1 MTTISKHVLC
11 YGDSMSWGIVPGTR
25 QRHPYEQRW
34 TGVLQSLLGV
44 GVRVV
49 EECLNGR
56 TTAWDDPF
64 RPQRNGRDLLLPIL
78 HSHAPI
84 DLVVLFLGTNDL
96 QSMYGVGAYESSLGA
111 GVLVDIVQGCRS
123 EPMEAAPKVLLI
135 APPRIGRPCGA
146 MEEKFRGA
154 AEKSAQFSRCYRRV
168 ADERGCFF
176 LDAAELIQ
184 ASELDGVHLDAPQHR
199 QFAVGIHRRVAQ
211 ILDLPQAQAED

>member
-1 MTTISKHVLC
+1 MTTTKHVLC
-11 YGDSMSWGIVPGTR
+11 YGDSVSWGIVPGTR
-25 QRHPYEQRW
+25 QRHPYEKRW
-34 TGVLQSLLGV
+34 TGMLQGLLGP

-84 DLVVLFLGTNDL
+84 DLVILFLGTNDL
-96 QSMYGVGAYESSLGA
+96 QSVYGVGAYESSLGA
-111 GVLVDIVQGCRS
+111 GALVDIVQGCRA
-123 EPMEAAPKVLLI
+123 EPMEVPPQVLLV
-135 APPRIGRPCGA
+135 APPRIVCPCGA

-176 LDAAELIQ
+176 LDAAELI
-184 ASELDGVHLDAPQHR
+184 APSAVDGVHLDESQHR
-199 QFAVGIHRRVAQ
+199 QFGAGIHRPVLE
-211 ILDLPQAQAED
+211 ILGLA